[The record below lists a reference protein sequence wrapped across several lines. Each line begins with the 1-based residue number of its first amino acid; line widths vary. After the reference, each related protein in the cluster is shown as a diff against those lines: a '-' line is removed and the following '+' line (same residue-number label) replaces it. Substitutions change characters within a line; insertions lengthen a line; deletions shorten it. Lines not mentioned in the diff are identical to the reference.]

1 MAATLQRS
9 PQVTGGSLQ
18 PQAGSADPSCVDD
31 LLETATRCP
40 HCRAAVRPGAPW
52 CTLCHADLRP
62 PPPAPEPEPAPLLVI
77 PPTASYGATAPD
89 PLTAPAAGSSA
100 PVSPPSS
107 AAPAADPTWP
117 CATCG
122 AANPLTAGACAAC
135 GAGFLAGLRE
145 AEGPLLELP
154 GVGDLTRL
162 SRGQRMALAFGVV
175 LVVIAL
181 TALLGLLLG

>member
-1 MAATLQRS
+1 MA
-9 PQVTGGSLQ
+9 QVT
-18 PQAGSADPSCVDD
+18 PATPEVKPAAPAADLTDVDD

-40 HCRAAVRPGAPW
+40 HCRASVRPGAPW

-62 PPPAPEPEPAPLLVI
+62 APPAPEPVALTV
-77 PPTASYGATAPD
+77 PPTAAYTLPALD
-89 PLTAPAAGSSA
+89 PLTAP
-100 PVSPPSS
+100 
-107 AAPAADPTWP
+107 PAALGLDEARAAEATWP

-122 AANPLTAGACAAC
+122 ATNPLTADACAAC

-162 SRGQRMALAFGVV
+162 SRGQRVAVAFGVV
-175 LVVIAL
+175 LAVLAL
-181 TALLGLLLG
+181 VALLSLIGS

>member
-1 MAATLQRS
+1 M
-9 PQVTGGSLQ
+9 
-18 PQAGSADPSCVDD
+18 DD
-31 LLETATRCP
+31 LLESTTRCP

-62 PPPAPEPEPAPLLVI
+62 PPPAPEPEPAPALVS
-77 PPTASYGATAPD
+77 PPTASYGAPALD
-89 PLTAPAAGSSA
+89 PLTAPAAGPAA
-100 PVSPPSS
+100 PV
-107 AAPAADPTWP
+107 AADPTWP

-122 AANPLTAGACAAC
+122 AANPLTAGACGAC

-162 SRGQRMALAFGVV
+162 SRGQRMGVAFGVV
-175 LVVIAL
+175 LAVVAL

>member
-1 MAATLQRS
+1 M
-9 PQVTGGSLQ
+9 
-18 PQAGSADPSCVDD
+18 DD
-31 LLETATRCP
+31 LLESTTRCP
-40 HCRAAVRPGAPW
+40 HCRAAARPGAPW

-62 PPPAPEPEPAPLLVI
+62 PPPPAPEPEPAPVLVI
-77 PPTASYGATAPD
+77 PPTASYGAPALD
-89 PLTAPAAGSSA
+89 PLTEPAAAPGLPAPAD
-100 PVSPPSS
+100 
-107 AAPAADPTWP
+107 ADPTWP

-122 AANPLTAGACAAC
+122 ARNPLAVNACGAC

-162 SRGQRMALAFGVV
+162 SRGQRMGLAFGVV
-175 LVVIAL
+175 LAVVAL

>member
-1 MAATLQRS
+1 M
-9 PQVTGGSLQ
+9 
-18 PQAGSADPSCVDD
+18 DD
-31 LLETATRCP
+31 LLESTTRCP
-40 HCRAAVRPGAPW
+40 HCRAGVRPGAPW

-62 PPPAPEPEPAPLLVI
+62 PPPAPEPEPPRVLAI
-77 PPTASYGATAPD
+77 PPTASYGPPALD
-89 PLTAPAAGSSA
+89 PLTASATGPAA
-100 PVSPPSS
+100 PS
-107 AAPAADPTWP
+107 AADPTWP

-122 AANPLTAGACAAC
+122 AANPLTAAACTAC

-162 SRGQRMALAFGVV
+162 SRGQRMGLALAVV
-175 LVVIAL
+175 LVVVAL

>member
-1 MAATLQRS
+1 M
-9 PQVTGGSLQ
+9 
-18 PQAGSADPSCVDD
+18 DD
-31 LLETATRCP
+31 LLESTTRCP
-40 HCRAAVRPGAPW
+40 HCRAAARPGAPW

-62 PPPAPEPEPAPLLVI
+62 PPEPEPAPLLAI
-77 PPTASYGATAPD
+77 PPTASYGAPALD
-89 PLTAPAAGSSA
+89 PLTAPAAA
-100 PVSPPSS
+100 PV
-107 AAPAADPTWP
+107 AAGAEPTWP

-122 AANPLTAGACAAC
+122 TPNPLAAGACGAC

>member
-1 MAATLQRS
+1 VS
-9 PQVTGGSLQ
+9 
-18 PQAGSADPSCVDD
+18 
-31 LLETATRCP
+31 
-40 HCRAAVRPGAPW
+40 
-52 CTLCHADLRP
+52 
-62 PPPAPEPEPAPLLVI
+62 
-77 PPTASYGATAPD
+77 APD
-89 PLTAPAAGSSA
+89 
-100 PVSPPSS
+100 SPPSS
-107 AAPAADPTWP
+107 AAPAVDPTWP

-135 GAGFLAGLRE
+135 GAGFLSGLRE